1 MKTKIVVVV
10 GLLLLSGFTA
20 IGVGDKA
27 IVSTVTEAV
36 HFNEPIVTDSETFV
50 DVTVNGA
57 NACLSHAGKPI
68 LPLYTTTMTF
78 SFGTKIIDIECK
90 PSEVKNMVLLKKIR
104 PGSKPVAQGLK
115 TSIFEDY
122 MEQNIYGSDRLFP
135 ENWFAFYTG
144 GGLDKN
150 NEHKTFLTLR
160 IYPVRYS
167 PATDT
172 IYFVDT
178 FELRITYEEP
188 LTNPFPMTATNDL
201 VIIAPS
207 KFSGALQKLVD
218 HKNDHGLSTELKTL
232 EEIYSEYEGVDE
244 PEQIKYFIKDA
255 KETDNITYVLL
266 VGGLKSYIYAK
277 PRDDQN
283 KGVSGWHLPVRYT
296 NVVDSGG
303 TYDPGYI
310 SDLYYADIYD
320 GEGNFS
326 SWDSNGDGIF
336 AEWVGS
342 SPSDIIDLYP
352 DVHLGRLACRNRF
365 EVMIVVNKIIQYEST
380 PADPEWY
387 QKMILAAGD
396 THDDSGTNYLEGE
409 EMTEYILERYMTD
422 VDPVKLYAS
431 NKDIDPDHTPTGT
444 NLIRE
449 ISAGAGHLFLTGHAN
464 PAVWTTHWPGEFEG
478 PDSWTER
485 FIITDFPK
493 LSNRKK
499 LPVCIVEGCHN
510 NQFNVSLIA
519 SMMDK
524 DNSKHMWTY
533 GQKVPGCWGWWLTR
547 KIGGGSIATLGHTGL
562 SYEATGERGDL
573 DGDGDN
579 QPDCLEAFCGYQNRM
594 YYKTISEGADILG
607 EAWSGT
613 HQKYLETFPGMDYKL
628 DAKTVQQWALLGDP
642 SLMLGGYS
650 K

>member
-1 MKTKIVVVV
+1 MKTKIIVVV
-10 GLLLLSGFTA
+10 GLLLLSGFAA
-20 IGVGDKA
+20 IGAGEKA
-27 IVSTVTEAV
+27 NFNTLIEAV
-36 HFNEPIVTDSETFV
+36 HFDEPIITDSELFT

-57 NACLSHAGKPI
+57 NAYLSHAGKPI
-68 LPLYTTTMTF
+68 IPLYTTTMTF
-78 SFGTKIIDIECK
+78 PFGTKFVDIECITG
-90 PSEVKNMVLLKKIR
+90 EVQSMSLTKKIR
-104 PGSKPVAQGLK
+104 SGSEPVAQGQETPVFK
-115 TSIFEDY
+115 ESMD
-122 MEQNIYGSDRLFP
+122 QSIYGSDRLYP
-135 ENWFAFYTG
+135 DNWFAFYTG
-144 GGLDKN
+144 GGLDEN
-150 NEHKTFLTLR
+150 NEQKTFLTLR

-172 IYFVDT
+172 IYYVNS
-178 FELRITYEEP
+178 FELRITYKEP
-188 LTNPFPMTATNDL
+188 SAKPFPVTAAYDL
-201 VIIAPS
+201 LIIAPS

-232 EEIYSEYEGVDE
+232 EEIYSEYSGVDK

-296 NVVDSGG
+296 NVVDSG
-303 TYDPGYI
+303 YDPGYI
-310 SDLYYADIYD
+310 SDL
-320 GEGNFS
+320 
-326 SWDSNGDGIF
+326 
-336 AEWVGS
+336 
-342 SPSDIIDLYP
+342 
-352 DVHLGRLACRNRF
+352 
-365 EVMIVVNKIIQYEST
+365 
-380 PADPEWY
+380 PEWY

-464 PAVWTTHWPGEFEG
+464 PAVWTTHWPGEFGTPE
-478 PDSWTER
+478 SWTER

-493 LSNRKK
+493 LSNGEK
-499 LPVCIVEGCHN
+499 LPICIVEGCHN
-510 NQFNVSLIA
+510 NQFNVSLIT

-533 GQKVPGCWGWWLTR
+533 GQKVPECWGWWLAR
-547 KIGGGSIATLGHTGL
+547 KVRGGSIATLGHTGL
-562 SYEATGERGDL
+562 SYEATGENGDL

-579 QPDCLEAFCGYQNRM
+579 QPDCLEVLCGYQNRM
-594 YYKTISEGADILG
+594 YYKTISEGAETVG

-613 HQKYLETFPGMDYKL
+613 HQKYLETFPGMDEKL

-642 SLMLGGYS
+642 SLMIGGYTE
-650 K
+650 

>member
-1 MKTKIVVVV
+1 MKTKIVIVV
-10 GLLLLSGFTA
+10 GLLLLSSFTA
-20 IGVGDKA
+20 IGVGEKA
-27 IVSTVTEAV
+27 IVSTVIETV
-36 HFNEPIVTDSETFV
+36 HFNELIVTDSEKFAEIS
-50 DVTVNGA
+50 VNGA
-57 NACLSHAGKPI
+57 NAYLSHAGKPI

-78 SFGTKIIDIECK
+78 PFGTKFVDIECI
-90 PSEVKNMVLLKKIR
+90 PGEVNSIILTNKIR
-104 PGSKPVAQGLK
+104 PGTEPVAQGK
-115 TSIFEDY
+115 ETPIFK
-122 MEQNIYGSDRLFP
+122 NIMDQTIYVSEYLYPD
-135 ENWFAFYTG
+135 NWFAFYTG
-144 GGLDKN
+144 GGLDEN

-172 IYFVDT
+172 IYYVDT
-178 FELRITYEEP
+178 FELKITYKEP
-188 LTNPFPMTATNDL
+188 LVSPFPVTAAYDL

-207 KFSGALQKLVD
+207 KFSGSLQKLVD
-218 HKNDHGLSTELKTL
+218 HKNDHGLSTYLKTL
-232 EEIYSEYEGVDE
+232 EEIYDEYEGVDK
-244 PEQIKYFIKDA
+244 PEQIKYFIKDV
-255 KETDNITYVLL
+255 KETEGITHVLL

-277 PRDDQN
+277 PRDDKN
-283 KGVSGWHLPVRYT
+283 KGVKGWHLPVRYT

-320 GEGNFS
+320 SEMNFS
-326 SWDSNGDGIF
+326 SWDSNENGVF

-365 EVMIVVNKIIQYEST
+365 EVMILVNKIIKYEST
-380 PADPEWY
+380 SADPEWY

-396 THDDSGTNYLEGE
+396 THDDSGTDYREGE
-409 EMTEYILERYMTD
+409 EMTEYVLENYMTE
-422 VDPVKLYAS
+422 VDPIKLYAS
-431 NKDIDPDHTPTGT
+431 NKDTDPDYTPTGT

-449 ISAGAGHLFLTGHAN
+449 ISDGAGHLFLTGHAN

-485 FIITDFPK
+485 FIIKDFYK
-493 LSNRKK
+493 LSNGEK
-499 LPVCIVEGCHN
+499 LPICIVEGCHN
-510 NQFNVSLIA
+510 NQFNVSLIT

-533 GQKVPGCWGWWLTR
+533 GQKVPECWGWWLTR
-547 KIGGGSIATLGHTGL
+547 KVGGGSIATLGHTGL
-562 SYEATGERGDL
+562 SYESTGESGDL

-579 QPDCLEAFCGYQNRM
+579 QPDCLEVFCGYQNRM
-594 YYKTISEGADILG
+594 YYKTISEGAETVG

-628 DAKTVQQWALLGDP
+628 DAKTVEQWALLGDP
-642 SLMLGGYS
+642 SLMIGGYTD
-650 K
+650 